1 MGALR
6 AKNISFVA
14 VIVLILLGGWYLYGP
29 SGGVNLTSLTGA
41 NFALFTAQFDSAAND
56 ERVLVLVSPT

>member
-1 MGALR
+1 MRTLR
-6 AKNISFVA
+6 TKTVSLVA

-29 SGGVNLTSLTGA
+29 SGGNLTSVKEA
-41 NFALFTAQFDSAAND
+41 NFPEFTAQFDNAANG

>member
-1 MGALR
+1 MGTLR
-6 AKNISFVA
+6 AKKVSLVA

-29 SGGVNLTSLTGA
+29 SGGNLTSLKEA
-41 NFALFTAQFDSAAND
+41 EFAHFTAQFDAAANG

>member
-1 MGALR
+1 MGTLR
-6 AKNISFVA
+6 AKNVLLVA

-29 SGGVNLTSLTGA
+29 SGGNLTSLKEA
-41 NFALFTAQFDSAAND
+41 NFAQFIAQFDDAAND

>member
-14 VIVLILLGGWYLYGP
+14 VIVLILLVGWYLYGP
-29 SGGVNLTSLTGA
+29 SSGNLTSLKEA
-41 NFALFTAQFDSAAND
+41 NFAQFTAQFDDAAND

>member
-6 AKNISFVA
+6 AKNVSLVA

-29 SGGVNLTSLTGA
+29 SGGNLTSLKEAT
-41 NFALFTAQFDSAAND
+41 FAQFAGQFDEAAND

>member
-1 MGALR
+1 MGTLR
-6 AKNISFVA
+6 AKNVSLVA

-29 SGGVNLTSLTGA
+29 SDGNFTSLKEA
-41 NFALFTAQFDSAAND
+41 NFAEFAARFDDAAGD